1 MGPNMKIK
9 DRALMRERL
18 LSLACI
24 VLTLMMASLF
34 YFGDL
39 LPSMAAAL
47 TADHYLRLVEALVF
61 SILVAFLIY
70 GSLVH
75 QLGRLGWLA
84 RLSRAPI
91 AESAGDGSTGS
102 ASVAVLVPSYR
113 EEPAVVRRTLL
124 SAALQGQPALRVVLL
139 IDDPAPLPGTLADG
153 GLRASRAL
161 PGEVEAI
168 LAAPA
173 RRFAAALE
181 ALPSEAAAA
190 ATALAALHDEA
201 AAQLQVWAKDWPRDD
216 HADDFF
222 AATVLPNFASEH
234 QAAAA
239 GLRGRIPSAAEL
251 AASHRLIAA
260 RFGARL
266 TSFERKIWVNLP
278 HEPNKAMNLNAYIAC
293 LGRRF
298 RITADAGGASLL
310 PAADG
315 ALADLEVPA
324 ADFLVTLDADSVIL
338 AGYVRRLVG
347 LMQAAGNERLAVAQ
361 TPYAAFPRAPSRL
374 ERLAGATT
382 DVQLLLHQGFTRYG
396 ATFWVGANAVL
407 RHAALLDIKE
417 QGTERGFVVE
427 RFIQD
432 RTVIEDTESTID
444 LVAKG
449 WSLYNLPER
458 LAFSATPPDFGAL
471 IIQRRR
477 WACGG
482 LLVLP
487 KLAGHLATALRER
500 RRPVRAVAAEALIR
514 AHYLGSLAWVPVAVL
529 ALLLVPFSDATA
541 LSLWLPLT
549 ALPYFVVYGRDLAL
563 TGYRGVADLPRIY
576 ALNLLLLPVNLA
588 GAVGSLRQAATG
600 RKVPFRRTPKI
611 AGRTAASP
619 GLIGAV
625 WALLIWCALCT
636 LSDLW
641 LGNWMHAAF
650 VGLNGAML
658 GYAAFVLVGWRE
670 SLADLGIALSER
682 RRLPT
687 LRVARSG

>member
-1 MGPNMKIK
+1 MDVNKY
-9 DRALMRERL
+9 ALTGEHL
-18 LSLACI
+18 LSLVCI
-24 VLTLMMASLF
+24 TATMAMASLF
-34 YFGDL
+34 YFSDL
-39 LPSMAAAL
+39 VPSMTAAL
-47 TADHYLRLVEALVF
+47 QAENYLRLVEAVVF
-61 SILVAFLIY
+61 GILAAFLIY

-75 QLGRLGWLA
+75 QLARLGWVA
-84 RLSRAPI
+84 RLSRLPG
-91 AESAGDGSTGS
+91 AEPASDAAAAS

-124 SAALQGQPALRVVLL
+124 SAALQGHPALRVVLL
-139 IDDPAPLPGTLADG
+139 IDDPAPLPNEAPDS
-153 GLRASRAL
+153 GLRAARAL
-161 PGEVEAI
+161 PGEIEAM
-168 LAAPA
+168 LAGPA
-173 RRFAAALE
+173 GRFAAVLA
-181 ALPSEAAAA
+181 ALPSDRAVAAAV
-190 ATALAALHDEA
+190 LAGLHDEA
-201 AAQLQVWAKDWPRDD
+201 AAQLHAWAGDWPRDD

-222 AATVLPNFASEH
+222 CETVLGSFADEH
-234 QAAAA
+234 REAAA
-239 GLRGRIPSAAEL
+239 GLRCGVPSVADL
-251 AASHRLIAA
+251 DASRRLILA
-260 RFGARL
+260 RFAARL
-266 TSFERKIWVNLP
+266 TSFERKAFVNLP

-298 RITADAGGASLL
+298 RFVAGADGARLL

-315 ALADLEVPA
+315 APADLEVPA

-338 AGYVRRLVG
+338 AGYIRRLLG
-347 LMQAAGNERLAVAQ
+347 LMQAPANERLAVAQ
-361 TPYAAFPRAPSRL
+361 TPYASFDRAPSRL

-382 DVQLLLHQGFTRYG
+382 DVQLLLHQGFTHYG
-396 ATFWVGANAVL
+396 ATFWVGANAVI
-407 RHAALLDIKE
+407 RHAALLDIEE
-417 QGTERGFVVE
+417 QGTERGFVVR

-458 LAFSATPPDFGAL
+458 LAFSATPPDFGSL

-482 LLVLP
+482 LLILP
-487 KLAGHLATALRER
+487 KLVGHLATALRER
-500 RRPVRAVAAEALIR
+500 RRPVRAVLAEALIR

-529 ALLLVPFSDATA
+529 TLLLVPFSDATA

-563 TGYRGVADLPRIY
+563 AGYRGVIDLPRVY

-588 GAVGSLRQAATG
+588 GALGSLQQAATG

-611 AGRTAASP
+611 AGRTAAAP
-619 GLIGAV
+619 GLVAAIWGLA
-625 WALLIWCALCT
+625 IWCAFCLV
-636 LSDLW
+636 SDLW

-658 GYAAFVLVGWRE
+658 GYAAFALVGWRE
-670 SLADLGIALSER
+670 SLADLGIALPER
-682 RRLPT
+682 RPLPT
-687 LRVARSG
+687 LGVVRSG